1 MRKIFFYFLIISGFI
16 SCNSK
21 KENTLFELL
30 PSSKTNVYFQNNL
43 EYTEELNPYTY
54 RNFYNGGGVG
64 IGDFNN
70 DSLQDIFFTGNLV
83 SNKLYLNK
91 GNFEFEDITDKSG
104 LNSKDIWSTGVS
116 VVDINH
122 DGFLDIYVCKSGPP
136 GGERRNNELFINNG
150 DLTFTESSKA
160 YGLDNEGLSTHAAF
174 FDFDNDGDLDCYL
187 LNNTI
192 KSIGI
197 GLDMVKDLRK
207 IDSNQGNKL
216 LRNDNGF
223 FVDIS
228 KQAGI
233 YTSDIGFG
241 LGVTIGDIN
250 LDGWSDMFISN
261 DFFEKDYLYINNQN
275 GTFSESLEDYL
286 NEISM
291 GSMGA
296 DMADL
301 NNDGFSEIFVTE
313 MLPDRH
319 DRRVSK
325 AVFDSWDKYQ
335 FSLNQGYFHQFNRNA
350 LQLNNQNNSFSEI
363 SRITGLDATDWSWG
377 ALIFDMDNDGNKDVF
392 VANGIYKDLLDQDYV
407 NFLANPSIISNMIKS
422 EKEPVKKLIDMIP
435 SEPLTNF
442 AFKNLGSLK
451 FDNVSEEF
459 GFDNK
464 TFSNGSAYGDF
475 DNDGDL
481 DLVINNVNMLSNIY
495 ENKSSNN
502 WISFSFDSSSKNKFG
517 VGNKIFLYTK
527 NGLQFQ
533 ELSPM
538 RGFQSSVDYR
548 LNFGIGNIS
557 NVDSVKI
564 VWNNNKESTLQNLKI
579 NSHHF
584 IKEYNMIKSHN
595 KNTSNKQKQILSQSM
610 SNIDYTHIENN
621 FVDFDRERLLFKMNS
636 SEGPCL
642 CVADFNQD
650 GLDDI
655 FIGSAKNQV
664 SKIYYQTKKSEFK
677 EYSEPFEN
685 DVLSED
691 VNCVVDDFDGDGR
704 IDLIVA
710 SGGSE
715 FSNFSPELR
724 DRLYLNYGHMN
735 FQKLDNSFAS
745 ILTFES
751 TSTISSDDIDN
762 DGDKDLF
769 VGTRLNPGSY
779 GTQTKNFILINNGK
793 GIFSDA
799 TSQYLGKDKIMKM
812 VTDSEFIDIDND
824 GKNELVVVGEW
835 MPILVFKNLN
845 NKFLNISDS
854 LGLSK
859 TNGLYN
865 EVHCL
870 DINNDGFN
878 DIIIGNY
885 GLNSMFKAS
894 VDKPL
899 TLYVNDFDKN
909 GRTEQILGM
918 YYEDNLYPI
927 VQLKDLWMQLPYLK
941 KEYLKFENYKNKK
954 MNELLDKSAMKNTKI
969 LEVYNLA
976 SLILKNESGI
986 KFQIDTLPFMAQISP
1001 IYSIL
1006 SDDLNNDGYNDIILG
1021 GNLSEI
1027 KPEFGPSKASYS
1039 SLFIG
1044 NKDSKF
1050 EYITSNKSGI
1060 FIDGDLRDLVKMKIN
1075 KKDSYIFALNNSKIK
1090 ILERE

>member
-1 MRKIFFYFLIISGFI
+1 MRKIIILFLLIFGAI
-16 SCNSK
+16 SCNTN

-30 PSSKTNVYFQNNL
+30 SNSKTNINFQNNL
-43 EYTEELNPYTY
+43 NYTEELNPYTY

-64 IGDFNN
+64 VGDFNN

-91 GNFEFEDITDKSG
+91 GDFNFEDITETSG
-104 LNSKDIWSTGVS
+104 LNSEGIWSTGVS

-122 DGFLDIYVCKSGPP
+122 DGYLDIYVCKSGPP

-150 DLTFTESSKA
+150 DLTFTESSKD

-197 GLDMVKDLRK
+197 GLDMVKDLRN
-207 IDSNQGNKL
+207 IDSDQGNKL
-216 LRNDNGF
+216 LRNDDGY

-228 KQAGI
+228 KEAGI

-241 LGVTIGDIN
+241 LGVTVGDIN

-261 DFFEKDYLYINNQN
+261 DFFEKDYLYINNKD
-275 GTFSESLEDYL
+275 GSFSESIENYL

-407 NFLANPSIISNMIKS
+407 NFLANPSIISNMIQS
-422 EKEPVKKLIDMIP
+422 EEEPVKKLIDMIP
-435 SEPLTNF
+435 SEPLSNF
-442 AFKNLGSLK
+442 AFKNFGSLK
-451 FDNVSEEF
+451 FDDVSKKF
-459 GFDNK
+459 GLDNK

-481 DLVINNVNMLSNIY
+481 DLVVNNVNMISNIY
-495 ENKSSNN
+495 ENKSTNN

-517 VGNKIFLYTK
+517 IGNKVFIFTEK
-527 NGLQFQ
+527 GLQYQ

-548 LNFGIGNIS
+548 LYFGLDKIS
-557 NVDSVKI
+557 KIDSVKI
-564 VWNNNKESTLQNLKI
+564 IWNNNQESILKDLKI
-579 NSHHF
+579 NSHH
-584 IKEYNMIKSHN
+584 IINEDIILKRQNININKENQPFLIP
-595 KNTSNKQKQILSQSM
+595 SNKRI
-610 SNIDYTHIENN
+610 NYTHIENN

-642 CVADFNQD
+642 CSADFNQD
-650 GLDDI
+650 GLDDLY
-655 FIGSAKNQV
+655 IGSAKNQV
-664 SKIYYQTKKSEFK
+664 SKIYYQTTEGNFQ
-677 EYSEPFEN
+677 EYTKPFEK
-685 DVLSED
+685 DLSSED
-691 VNCVVDDFDGDGR
+691 VNCIADDFNGDGR

-715 FSNFSPELR
+715 YSSFSPELR
-724 DRLYLNYGHMN
+724 DRLYLNTGEMN
-735 FQKLDNSFAS
+735 FNKIDNAFSS
-745 ILTFES
+745 ITTFES
-751 TSTISSDDIDN
+751 TSTISSDDIDK
-762 DGDKDLF
+762 DGDLDLF
-769 VGTRLNPGSY
+769 IGTRLNPGSY
-779 GTQTKNFILINNGK
+779 GTQTQNFVLLNDGN
-793 GIFSDA
+793 GIFANVTD
-799 TSQYLGKDKIMKM
+799 QYLSSNNLEM
-812 VTDSEFIDIDND
+812 VTDSEFVDIDND
-824 GKNELVVVGEW
+824 GVNELVVVGEW
-835 MPILVFKNLN
+835 MPILVFKISN
-845 NKFLNISDS
+845 NKFLDISDS

-865 EVHCL
+865 EIHSADL
-870 DINNDGFN
+870 NNDGYKEL
-878 DIIIGNY
+878 ILGNY

-894 VDKPL
+894 IDKPL
-899 TLYVNDFDKN
+899 TLYVNDFDRN
-909 GRTEQILGM
+909 GRSEQILGM
-918 YYEDNLYPI
+918 YYGDNLYPI

-941 KEYLKFENYKNKK
+941 KEYLKFESYKNKK
-954 MNELLDKSAMKNTKI
+954 MIDLLDESAMEGTKI

-976 SLILKNESGI
+976 SLVLRNESGI
-986 KFQIDTLPFMAQISP
+986 KFEVDTLPFMAQISS

-1006 SDDLNNDGYNDIILG
+1006 SEDINNDGYNDLILG

-1027 KPEFGPSKASYS
+1027 KPEFGPSKSSYS
-1039 SLFIG
+1039 SLFFG
-1044 NKDSKF
+1044 NKDGKF
-1050 EYITSNKSGI
+1050 EYINSNKSGI
-1060 FIDGDLRDLVKMKIN
+1060 FIDGDLRDLTKIKIN
-1075 KKDSYIFALNNSKIK
+1075 KKDSYIFALNNSEIK

>member
-1 MRKIFFYFLIISGFI
+1 MRKIYFFIILIFYLF
-16 SCNSK
+16 SCSLNR
-21 KENTLFELL
+21 EDTLFELL
-30 PSSKTNVYFQNNL
+30 PISKTNIYFENNL

-83 SNKLYLNK
+83 SNKLYLNN
-91 GNFEFEDITDKSG
+91 GNFNFEDITEKSG
-104 LNSKDIWSTGVS
+104 LNSEGIWSTGVS

-122 DGFLDIYVCKSGPP
+122 DGYLDIYVCKSGPP

-150 DLTFTESSKA
+150 DLTFTERSKT

-192 KSIGI
+192 KSIGV
-197 GLDMVKDLRK
+197 GLDMVKDLRY
-207 IDSNQGNKL
+207 IDSDQGNKL

-223 FVDIS
+223 FTDIS
-228 KQAGI
+228 KEAGI

-261 DFFEKDYLYINNQN
+261 DFFEKDYLYINNMD
-275 GTFSESLEDYL
+275 GSFSESLEDYL

-296 DMADL
+296 DMADI
-301 NNDGFSEIFVTE
+301 NNDGYPEIFVTE

-377 ALIFDMDNDGNKDVF
+377 ALIFDMDNDGNKDIF

-435 SEPLTNF
+435 SEPLSNF
-442 AFKNLGSLK
+442 AFKNNSKLK
-451 FDNVSEEF
+451 FENVSDKF
-459 GFDNK
+459 GLDKK

-502 WISFSFDSSSKNKFG
+502 WISFSFDSDTKNKFG
-517 VGNKIFLYTK
+517 IGNKVFIYTE
-527 NGLQFQ
+527 NGIQFQ

-548 LNFGIGNIS
+548 LYFGLENIS
-557 NVDSVKI
+557 RIDSVKI
-564 VWNNNKESTLQNLKI
+564 IWNNNKESILKNLSINFHHTINEGNTLKKETYYINKEKKPILKPSDNII
-579 NSHHF
+579 NF
-584 IKEYNMIKSHN
+584 
-595 KNTSNKQKQILSQSM
+595 
-610 SNIDYTHIENN
+610 THVENN

-636 SEGPCL
+636 TEGPCI
-642 CVADFNQD
+642 CSADFNKD
-650 GLDDI
+650 GLDDV

-664 SKIYYQTKKSEFK
+664 SKIYYQSINGDFK
-677 EYSEPFEN
+677 EYSKPFQN
-685 DVLSED
+685 DLLSED
-691 VNCVVDDFDGDGR
+691 VNCVVDDFNGDGK

-715 FSNFSPELR
+715 YSSFSPELR
-724 DRLYLNYGHMN
+724 DRLYLNSGGIN
-735 FQKLDNSFAS
+735 FKKLDNSFSS
-745 ILTFES
+745 ITTFES
-751 TSTISSDDIDN
+751 TSTISSNDIDN
-762 DGDKDLF
+762 DGDLDLF
-769 VGTRLNPGSY
+769 VGTSLNPGSY
-779 GTQTKNFILINNGK
+779 GTKTRNFVLLNDGN
-793 GIFSDA
+793 GIFTDVSD
-799 TSQYLGKDKIMKM
+799 QYLMNNNIEM

-824 GKNELVVVGEW
+824 GIKELVVVGEW
-835 MPILVFKNLN
+835 MPITVFKISN
-845 NKFLNISDS
+845 NKFLDISDS

-865 EVHCL
+865 VIHSV
-870 DINNDGFN
+870 DINNDGFKEL
-878 DIIIGNY
+878 IVGNF
-885 GLNSMFKAS
+885 GLNSMFRAS

-899 TLYVNDFDKN
+899 TLYVNDFDRN
-909 GRTEQILGM
+909 GRSEQILGM
-918 YYEDNLYPI
+918 YYGENLYPI

-941 KEYLKFENYKNKK
+941 KEYLKFESYKNKK
-954 MNELLDKSAMKNTKI
+954 MIDLLDESAMKGTKI

-976 SLILKNESGI
+976 SLVLRNESGI
-986 KFQIDTLPFMAQISP
+986 KFKVDTLPFMAQISSV
-1001 IYSIL
+1001 YSIL
-1006 SDDLNNDGYNDIILG
+1006 SDDINNDGYNDLILG
-1021 GNLSEI
+1021 GNLSKI
-1027 KPEFGPSKASYS
+1027 KPEYGPSKSSYS

-1044 NKDSKF
+1044 KKDIKF
-1050 EYITSNKSGI
+1050 EYINSNKSGL
-1060 FIDGDLRDLVKMKIN
+1060 FIDGDLRDLTKIKIN

>member
-1 MRKIFFYFLIISGFI
+1 MRKIYFFIILIFYLF
-16 SCNSK
+16 SCSLNR
-21 KENTLFELL
+21 EDTLFELL
-30 PSSKTNVYFQNNL
+30 PISKTNIYFENNL

-83 SNKLYLNK
+83 SNKLYLNN
-91 GNFEFEDITDKSG
+91 GNFNFEDITEKSG
-104 LNSKDIWSTGVS
+104 LNSEGIWSTGVS

-122 DGFLDIYVCKSGPP
+122 DGYLDIYVCKSGPP

-150 DLTFTESSKA
+150 DLTFTERSKT

-192 KSIGI
+192 KSIGV
-197 GLDMVKDLRK
+197 GLDMVKDLRY
-207 IDSNQGNKL
+207 IDSDQGNKL

-223 FVDIS
+223 FTDIS
-228 KQAGI
+228 KEAGI

-261 DFFEKDYLYINNQN
+261 DFFEKDYLYINNMD
-275 GTFSESLEDYL
+275 GSFSESLEDYL

-296 DMADL
+296 DMADI
-301 NNDGFSEIFVTE
+301 NNDGYPEIFVTE

-335 FSLNQGYFHQFNRNA
+335 FSLNQGYFHQFNRNV

-377 ALIFDMDNDGNKDVF
+377 ALIFDMDNDGNKDIF

-435 SEPLTNF
+435 SEPLSNF
-442 AFKNLGSLK
+442 AFKNNSKLK
-451 FDNVSEEF
+451 FENVSDKF
-459 GFDNK
+459 GLNKK

-502 WISFSFDSSSKNKFG
+502 WISFSFDSDTKNKFG
-517 VGNKIFLYTK
+517 IGNKVFIYTE
-527 NGLQFQ
+527 NGIQFQ

-548 LNFGIGNIS
+548 LYFGLENIS
-557 NVDSVKI
+557 RIDSVKI
-564 VWNNNKESTLQNLKI
+564 IWNNNKESILKNLSINFHHTINEGNTLKKETYYINKEKKPILKPSDNTI
-579 NSHHF
+579 NF
-584 IKEYNMIKSHN
+584 
-595 KNTSNKQKQILSQSM
+595 
-610 SNIDYTHIENN
+610 THVENN

-636 SEGPCL
+636 TEGPCI
-642 CVADFNQD
+642 CSADFNKD
-650 GLDDI
+650 GLDDV

-664 SKIYYQTKKSEFK
+664 SKIYYQSINGDFK
-677 EYSEPFEN
+677 EYSKPFQN
-685 DVLSED
+685 DLLSED
-691 VNCVVDDFDGDGR
+691 VNCVVDDFNGDGK

-715 FSNFSPELR
+715 YSSFSPELR
-724 DRLYLNYGHMN
+724 DRLYLNSGGMN
-735 FQKLDNSFAS
+735 FKKLDNSFSS
-745 ILTFES
+745 ITTFES
-751 TSTISSDDIDN
+751 TSTISSNDIDN
-762 DGDKDLF
+762 DGDLDLF
-769 VGTRLNPGSY
+769 VGTSLNPGSY
-779 GTQTKNFILINNGK
+779 GTKTRNFVLLNDGN
-793 GIFSDA
+793 GIFTDVSD
-799 TSQYLGKDKIMKM
+799 QYLMNNNIEM

-824 GKNELVVVGEW
+824 GIKELIVVGEW
-835 MPILVFKNLN
+835 MPITVFKISN
-845 NKFLNISDS
+845 NKFLDISDS

-865 EVHCL
+865 VIHSV
-870 DINNDGFN
+870 DINNDGFKEL
-878 DIIIGNY
+878 IVGNF
-885 GLNSMFKAS
+885 GLNSMFRAS

-899 TLYVNDFDKN
+899 TLYVNDFDRN
-909 GRTEQILGM
+909 GRSEQILGM
-918 YYEDNLYPI
+918 YYGENLYPI

-941 KEYLKFENYKNKK
+941 KEYLKFESYKNKK
-954 MNELLDKSAMKNTKI
+954 MIDLLDESAMKGTKI

-976 SLILKNESGI
+976 SLVLRNESGI
-986 KFQIDTLPFMAQISP
+986 KFKVDTLPFMAQISSV
-1001 IYSIL
+1001 YSIL
-1006 SDDLNNDGYNDIILG
+1006 SDDINNDGYNDLILG
-1021 GNLSEI
+1021 GNLSKI
-1027 KPEFGPSKASYS
+1027 KPEYGPSKSSYS

-1044 NKDSKF
+1044 KKDIKF
-1050 EYITSNKSGI
+1050 EYINSNKSGL
-1060 FIDGDLRDLVKMKIN
+1060 FIDGDLRDLTKIKIN